1 MCFIHS
7 SDLCP
12 YPQTRYGEQLQRFLP
27 LAALL
32 LIFIFSPLVPQLY
45 AQVRSE
51 EYQALKNWKLPENA
65 VPSAELIQDGEL
77 YTHQGL
83 PFSGIA
89 YSNYPDGNLLRAV
102 SYQKG
107 LQDGL
112 MLLWYPDGAPQMSA
126 NYRNGVLHGR
136 FLGWYL
142 NGGMIYDMMINRGTY
157 AGDSLAEEDQSRA
170 ASEGEDSER
179 EGPDNDQS
187 PE

>member
-1 MCFIHS
+1 MCFIHCT
-7 SDLCP
+7 DIFH
-12 YPQTRYGEQLQRFLP
+12 YPQMRYGEHLQRYLP
-27 LAALL
+27 LAVLL
-32 LIFIFSPLVPQLY
+32 LIFIFSPCVPQLY
-45 AQVRSE
+45 AQVKSE
-51 EYQALKNWKLPENA
+51 EYQALRNWQLPENA
-65 VPSAELIQDGEL
+65 VPFAELIPEGEL
-77 YTHQGL
+77 FTYQGV

-89 YSNYPDGNLLRAV
+89 YNNYPDGKLLRAV

-107 LQDGL
+107 LQDGP

-126 NYRNGVLHGR
+126 NYRKGVLHGR
-136 FLGWYL
+136 FLGWYV

-157 AGDSLAEEDQSRA
+157 AGDSLADEDQSRA